1 MRVAVF
7 VDAGYL
13 YAAGSSA
20 HFGQTLPRYDVQL
33 DVSAVIDKLKEAA
46 CELTDGA
53 KLLRIYWYDG
63 APVRQLSDEQ
73 RCIADADDVKLRL
86 GVITPD
92 GRQKGVDSLIV
103 TDLIDLARNRAIS
116 DAVLLSGDE
125 DTRIGVQIAQ
135 SFGVRV
141 HLVGIATSS
150 KNQSTALMQE
160 SDTTVKWEK
169 AEIETFL
176 AQRVEFKV
184 GDSMSRT
191 SAWPASAS
199 RDILTECVDKFVD
212 EHSEELAALQPNSG
226 IPPQLD
232 RELLR
237 ICRSR
242 LDRWLDKPER
252 HYIRDEI
259 KKRTGPRFK
268 HAANE

>member
-13 YAAGSSA
+13 YAAGSNA
-20 HFGQTLPRYDVQL
+20 HFGQTLPRSNLQL
-33 DVSAVIDKLKEAA
+33 DVSAVIDKLKETA

-63 APVRQLSDEQ
+63 ALAGKLSGEH
-73 RCIADADDVKLRL
+73 RNIADTNDVKLRL
-86 GVITPD
+86 GVVTPY
-92 GRQKGVDSLIV
+92 GKQKGVDSLIV

-141 HLVGIATSS
+141 HLIGIATSS
-150 KNQSTALMQE
+150 KNQSPALMRE

-169 AEIETFL
+169 TKTETFL
-176 AQRVEFKV
+176 AQRS
-184 GDSMSRT
+184 D
-191 SAWPASAS
+191 S

-212 EHSEELAALQPNSG
+212 EHSEELAKLQPDSQ
-226 IPPQLD
+226 IPRQLD
-232 RELLR
+232 RELLK
-237 ICRSR
+237 ICWSR
-242 LDRWLDKPER
+242 LDRRLDEPEKR
-252 HYIRDEI
+252 YIRAEI
-259 KKRTGPRFK
+259 KKRTDPRAGVSE
-268 HAANE
+268 HLGGDPVPGAG